1 VTDGRW
7 TVDFRLGPACPLTR
21 NTAGWIVSVAR
32 QLPVDVRWRVMSLSV
47 LNEHRDEDREGDAG
61 YLQIPARV
69 ATAVQVTHG
78 QAAPG
83 AFNDALWTDAD
94 GTHQECIGDIA
105 AALVRCGL
113 PHALAGIGHTTDYDS
128 ALRRSQRDGVGPLS
142 G

>member
-61 YLQIPARV
+61 HLQIPARV

-83 AFNDALWTDAD
+83 AFNDAPLD
-94 GTHQECIGDIA
+94 
-105 AALVRCGL
+105 RCRR
-113 PHALAGIGHTTDYDS
+113 HAP
-128 ALRRSQRDGVGPLS
+128 GVHR
-142 G
+142 